1 MHHRNKVVERNN
13 FYLKNHCN
21 ARVTTCMICRAP
33 KYAILNVPY
42 AINEYLFS
50 ICKDFGDSIHHLKFV
65 VVFMGV
71 VFLLLGERG
80 SVFYQYCINSYKNP
94 FSS

>member
-1 MHHRNKVVERNN
+1 MHHRNKVVERNT

-42 AINEYLFS
+42 ALNEYLLS
-50 ICKDFGDSIHHLKFV
+50 ICKYFGDSIHHLKFV
-65 VVFMGV
+65 VVFYGGC
-71 VFLLLGERG
+71 FFIIGGEG
-80 SVFYQYCINSYKNP
+80 LCILSVLHQFV
-94 FSS
+94 

>member
-71 VFLLLGERG
+71 VFFIIGGEG
-80 SVFYQYCINSYKNP
+80 LCILSVLHQFV
-94 FSS
+94 